1 MDWKKVGA
9 KLAEFGLPILGS
21 AIPGVGTIAGTFA
34 GKLIAAA
41 LGEDP
46 ESMTPEGVIDSL
58 QTNPEALVR
67 LKEIAA
73 QHDVELRQIALE
85 NERLYFEDIKNA
97 RQREVEITRATGKRD
112 VNLYVLAYI
121 VVVGFFG
128 TLGTMFYFMF
138 NGSGLQELPQSQIML
153 IGMLFGTLTT
163 GLATVFNYFFGSSKG
178 SSDKTKL
185 LASAPAVETK

>member
-46 ESMTPEGVIDSL
+46 ESLTPEGVLESM
-58 QTNPEALVR
+58 QTNPETLVK

-73 QHDVELRQIALE
+73 KHDTELRQIALE

-97 RQREVEITRATGKRD
+97 RQREVETTKATGKRD

-121 VVVGFFG
+121 VVGGFFG
-128 TLGTMFYFMF
+128 TLFTLFYFMF
-138 NGSGLQELPQSQIML
+138 QGEGLPELPQSQIML

-163 GLATVFNYFFGSSKG
+163 GLATVFNYFFGSSK
-178 SSDKTKL
+178 SSTDKTAL
-185 LASAPAVETK
+185 LAKAPTIEKK